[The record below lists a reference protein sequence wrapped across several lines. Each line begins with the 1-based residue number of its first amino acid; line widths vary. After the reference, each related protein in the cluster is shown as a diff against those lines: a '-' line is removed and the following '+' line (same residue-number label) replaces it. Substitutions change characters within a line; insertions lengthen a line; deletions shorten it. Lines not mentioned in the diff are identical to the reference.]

1 MSTQYT
7 QKTKWA
13 NKGERPVQ
21 WLVFD
26 ATGKTLGRFASEIAK
41 VLRGKHTPM
50 FTPNIDAG
58 DGVIVLNAEKIAVTG
73 DKETK
78 KHYRHHTGHMG
89 GLREIPYNIM
99 MQRHPERIIE
109 RAVWGMLPHTKLG
122 RQQIKRLKV
131 FIGGEHN
138 LQAQQP
144 VLMNI

>member
-1 MSTQYT
+1 MSTT
-7 QKTKWA
+7 CKQKTKWA
-13 NKGERPVQ
+13 NKGERRVQ

-41 VLRGKHTPM
+41 ILRGKHTPAY
-50 FTPNIDAG
+50 TPNIDVG
-58 DGVIVLNAEKIAVTG
+58 DGVIVLNATKIVVTG

-99 MQRHPERIIE
+99 MDRHPERIIE
-109 RAVWGMLPHTKLG
+109 KAVWGMMPHTRLG

-131 FIGGEHN
+131 FTGTEHN

-144 VLMNI
+144 VSMNI